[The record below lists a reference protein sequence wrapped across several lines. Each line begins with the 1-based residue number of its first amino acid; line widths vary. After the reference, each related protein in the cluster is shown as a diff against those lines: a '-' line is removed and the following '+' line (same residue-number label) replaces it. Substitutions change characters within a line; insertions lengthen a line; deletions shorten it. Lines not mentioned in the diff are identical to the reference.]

1 MIAGTAAADGIT
13 GTTGDDMIDGQAGA
27 DVIDGGHGNDTLSGG
42 ADAGALYGENGN
54 DTLAGPG
61 PRSVVRP
68 AMAVGELPHRRH
80 RDVLQNMP
88 CIENLHRPTP
98 VHIAA

>member
-13 GTTGDDMIDGQAGA
+13 GTTGDDVIDGQAGA
-27 DVIDGGHGNDTLSGG
+27 DVIDGGHGNDTSSGG